1 MNDIIGKKFGRLTVV
16 ELHHK
21 KQRFYKDGRKRGFLY
36 YYLCKCDCGN
46 LSIAE
51 RSNLF
56 RGHIKSCGCF
66 VSEILKQNQFKTK
79 HNLYGI
85 RLYRIW
91 HGIKSRCYNKNLK
104 RYKDYGGRGIKVCD
118 EWRDDF
124 MSFYNWSI
132 ANNYKDNLT
141 IDRIDNDKN
150 YEPNNCR
157 WATPKE
163 QANNR
168 RNNQR

>member
-1 MNDIIGKKFGRLTVV
+1 MKNIIGNKFGRLTVL

-21 KQRFYKDGRKRGFLY
+21 KQRFYKDGRKRGFY
-36 YYLCKCDCGN
+36 YFYLCQCECGN
-46 LSIAE
+46 LSIVE

-56 RGHIKSCGCF
+56 RGHIKSCGCY
-66 VSEILKQNQFKTK
+66 VSEILKENQFRVK

-104 RYKDYGGRGIKVCD
+104 RYKDYGGRGITMDINWK
-118 EWRDDF
+118 DDF
-124 MSFYNWSI
+124 LSFYNWSM
-132 ANNYKDNLT
+132 ANGYKDDLT
-141 IDRIDNDKN
+141 IDRIDNNKD
-150 YEPNNCR
+150 YTPTNCR
-157 WATPKE
+157 WATPRE

-168 RNNQR
+168 RNNIL